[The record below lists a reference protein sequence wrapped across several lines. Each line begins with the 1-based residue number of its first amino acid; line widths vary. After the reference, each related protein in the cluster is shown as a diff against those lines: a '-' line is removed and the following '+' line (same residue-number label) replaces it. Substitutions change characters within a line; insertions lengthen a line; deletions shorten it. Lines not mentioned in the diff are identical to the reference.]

1 MNREEILAFLNANPS
16 CHLATLEGDQP
27 RVRGMF
33 MYRADEKGIIFHTG
47 DFKSLYSQI
56 KGNKKVE
63 ICFNSPD
70 KQVRVEGVAEIIDD
84 ANLKKEILEARPWLT
99 PLMGQRRRRRADYLS
114 DNRLQGCGLDHGDQ
128 LRAENFCEF
137 VGDHHESN
145 AATERRA

>member
-16 CHLATLEGDQP
+16 CHLATMEGDQP

-63 ICFNSPD
+63 ICFSSPE
-70 KQVRVEGVAEIIDD
+70 KQVRVQGVAEIIDD
-84 ANLKKEILEARPWLT
+84 AKLKQEVLETRPWLT
-99 PLMGQRRRRRADYLS
+99 PLMGQRSEDALIIFRIT
-114 DNRLQGCGLDHGDQ
+114 GCK
-128 LRAENFCEF
+128 
-137 VGDHHESN
+137 
-145 AATERRA
+145 AAVWTMETTLEPKTLVSL

>member
-16 CHLATLEGDQP
+16 CHLATMEGDQP

-63 ICFNSPD
+63 ICFSSPE
-70 KQVRVEGVAEIIDD
+70 KQVRVQGVAEVIYD
-84 ANLKKEILEARPWLT
+84 AKLKQEVLAARPWLT
-99 PLMGQRRRRRADYLS
+99 PLMGQRSEDALIIFRIT
-114 DNRLQGCGLDHGDQ
+114 GCKAAVWTMETNL
-128 LRAENFCEF
+128 EPKTF
-137 VGDHHESN
+137 VSL
-145 AATERRA
+145 